1 MSKIHSSAIIL
12 VEHMFALERVIILDI
27 KDRGNI
33 KWTSLML
40 VEHRRK
46 LEELKENESNKKRP
60 ELDEQI
66 YEIFNYKIKE
76 AIKQKIRVRITYYQD
91 KDYKTVKSYLKKHD
105 SYQKKL
111 ILKNDDPSEIPF
123 QDIIDIS
130 LLSKAGF

>member
-1 MSKIHSSAIIL
+1 
-12 VEHMFALERVIILDI
+12 MFALERVINLDI

-40 VEHRRK
+40 VEHRKK

-60 ELDEQI
+60 DLDEQI
-66 YEIFNYKIKE
+66 YEILNYKIKE
-76 AIKQKIRVRITYYQD
+76 AIKKEIRVKITYYQD
-91 KDYKTVKSYLKKHD
+91 KDYKTVKSYLKKYD

-111 ILKNDDPSEIPF
+111 ILRNENPSQIAF

-130 LLSKAGF
+130 LLS